1 MATDE
6 QGQASCQI
14 LGYHGFFASV
24 GNGKGVA
31 AYTRKTMDFDCTKEP
46 NFQIST
52 LRGEIDLI
60 NVYRSHG
67 ANDAKVMEAL
77 RENLDEG

>member
-1 MATDE
+1 
-6 QGQASCQI
+6 
-14 LGYHGFFASV
+14 
-24 GNGKGVA
+24 
-31 AYTRKTMDFDCTKEP
+31 MDIDNIKKI

-52 LRGEIDLI
+52 LKVEEGVDIF

-77 RENLDEG
+77 RQKLDEG